1 VSLIRDRPGLVQF
14 SGSPAAVISI
24 HVGPS
29 VNVDCRRGGARH
41 RGTNVH
47 GDVEIIPPNMAGVWE
62 IKETDTA
69 LVVAIGLPLLQRV
82 VEELGA
88 DPVRFE
94 VTNRFQV
101 RDSRIEHIAWALKA
115 EMERGFP
122 CGRLY
127 IDGLTSGLAAAVVQ
141 NHSSVAWPAKAPN
154 QGMSA
159 RTVRNVLAYIEDN
172 LGRDLSLREIAA
184 VSGLSPSHFKSQFRK
199 AMGLPAHRYLVRQ
212 RVERAATLLRSGR
225 SSIGSVALETG
236 FCHQSH
242 LAKHMRRLLGV
253 TPREIKK
260 GQPPM

>member
-1 VSLIRDRPGLVQF
+1 MSLIHDRPGLVQF

-41 RGTNVH
+41 RGKNVH
-47 GDVEIIPPNMAGVWE
+47 GDIEIIPPNMTGVWE
-62 IKETDTA
+62 IKGRDSA
-69 LVVAIGLPLLQRV
+69 VVVGVGVPLLQRV

-88 DPVRFE
+88 DPVRFA

-101 RDSRIEHIAWALKA
+101 RDARIEHIAWALKA
-115 EMERGFP
+115 EMELGFP

-127 IDGLTSGLAAAVVQ
+127 IDSLASGLAAAVVQ
-141 NHSSVAWPAKAPN
+141 NHSSVSWLSKVPI

-159 RTVRNVLAYIEDN
+159 RTLRDVLAYIEDN
-172 LGRDLSLREIAA
+172 LGRDLSLREIAV
-184 VSGLSPSHFKSQFRK
+184 VSGLSTSHFKSQFRK
-199 AMGLPAHRYLVRQ
+199 SMGLPAHQYVVRQ
-212 RVERAATLLRSGR
+212 RVERAATLLRAGR
-225 SSIGSVALETG
+225 LSIGSVALETG

-260 GQPPM
+260 GQR